1 MPDNLSPSILKIREE
16 FSDFLIN
23 NRQLPEEELRKL
35 SLREG
40 YYRMSQPVGLGG
52 QGASPMQM
60 VVARETIAKLGVLSP
75 TSVIGP
81 EPGLL
86 SEVEGS
92 LKADYLIP
100 LLEGEKKASFAFTES
115 KSDSPT
121 VADWDGDDLVV
132 SGRKSYVSGGHL
144 SDFMSVVLTVDS
156 QKTTDKNGPAVVI
169 VDSDSKGIEMGEP
182 FYSLD
187 GSSHVEVEFKSVKVD
202 AKNVIGEIGQGIP
215 RALGNIMQERIEQAA
230 TSVGL
235 ALYALDVV
243 TSHLKKPHRSG
254 GTLSDLEGVRL
265 RYSDMRIN
273 SFAARSVLYRV
284 GRLLDSGDEAINEVT
299 TAKIFCTETASSV
312 VDTAV
317 QLVGGQALIKGHPLE
332 EIYRKMRSM
341 RIAGGAS
348 DVLRLNLSKGVF
360 EFDSGT
366 V

>member
-1 MPDNLSPSILKIREE
+1 MPDNLSPSILKFREE
-16 FSDFLIN
+16 FSDFLMN

-144 SDFMSVVLTVDS
+144 SDFMFVVLTVDS
-156 QKTTDKNGPAVVI
+156 KKTTDKNGPAVVI
-169 VDSDSKGIEMGEP
+169 VDSDSK
-182 FYSLD
+182 
-187 GSSHVEVEFKSVKVD
+187 
-202 AKNVIGEIGQGIP
+202 
-215 RALGNIMQERIEQAA
+215 
-230 TSVGL
+230 
-235 ALYALDVV
+235 
-243 TSHLKKPHRSG
+243 
-254 GTLSDLEGVRL
+254 
-265 RYSDMRIN
+265 
-273 SFAARSVLYRV
+273 
-284 GRLLDSGDEAINEVT
+284 
-299 TAKIFCTETASSV
+299 
-312 VDTAV
+312 
-317 QLVGGQALIKGHPLE
+317 
-332 EIYRKMRSM
+332 
-341 RIAGGAS
+341 
-348 DVLRLNLSKGVF
+348 
-360 EFDSGT
+360 
-366 V
+366 

>member
-1 MPDNLSPSILKIREE
+1 
-16 FSDFLIN
+16 
-23 NRQLPEEELRKL
+23 
-35 SLREG
+35 
-40 YYRMSQPVGLGG
+40 
-52 QGASPMQM
+52 
-60 VVARETIAKLGVLSP
+60 
-75 TSVIGP
+75 
-81 EPGLL
+81 
-86 SEVEGS
+86 
-92 LKADYLIP
+92 
-100 LLEGEKKASFAFTES
+100 
-115 KSDSPT
+115 
-121 VADWDGDDLVV
+121 
-132 SGRKSYVSGGHL
+132 
-144 SDFMSVVLTVDS
+144 
-156 QKTTDKNGPAVVI
+156 
-169 VDSDSKGIEMGEP
+169 MGEP

-187 GSSHVEVEFKSVKVD
+187 GTSHVEVEFKSVKVD